1 MRTPSWSLTRRPN
14 GEQTGPISVGRARA
28 RRGALTRR
36 KRILLVGESVSLAH
50 VGRPLALARALD
62 PERYDVCLAC
72 DPRYEGLVRTVPG
85 LRFLPLPSIPST
97 RFLTSVEREVMIY
110 RPEDFEAY
118 LADEAVLLR
127 DLRPDLIVSDFRWS
141 MATSAELA
149 GIPLAALAN
158 VHWSP
163 HLVREDEAEASQRRP
178 WSRRLRGGA
187 ARGLAE
193 VRRRTPVLPAAWR
206 AETETMRFNRARGR
220 RGLPPVDGW
229 FNLVTNGTFTLYAEP
244 PGLFD
249 VRALPPHH
257 MFLGAILWSPDSPR
271 PAWWRTWDATR
282 PVVYVTLGSTGAAD
296 RLAAIVREL
305 STLAA
310 TIVVAT
316 AGRAELSGMGPN
328 VLVAD
333 YLPGMEMAEH
343 ASVVVCNGGSGTV
356 YQAASQGIPVVG
368 LWSNSDQK
376 LTISMIERAGAGIGR
391 PVRDTDPG
399 AVRELTSTLLDDQ
412 GYRRRA
418 GELAAVF
425 TAHDSSGAFGRF
437 VEDVLG
443 A

>member
-1 MRTPSWSLTRRPN
+1 LTP
-14 GEQTGPISVGRARA
+14 
-28 RRGALTRR
+28 R

-62 PERYDVCLAC
+62 PERYDVSFAC
-72 DPRYEGLVRTVPG
+72 DPRFEGLVRAVPG
-85 LRFLPLPSIPST
+85 LRFLPLPSIPSD

-118 LADEAVLLR
+118 LTDEAVLLR

-141 MATSAELA
+141 MATSAELQ

-163 HLVREDEAEASQRRP
+163 YLVREDEAEASRRRG
-178 WSRRLRGGA
+178 WTRRLRGGA
-187 ARGLAE
+187 GRGLAE
-193 VRRRTPVLPAAWR
+193 VRRRTPLLPPAWR
-206 AETETMRFNRARGR
+206 AETETMRFNRARRR

-229 FNLVTNGTFTLYAEP
+229 FNLVTHGTFTLYAEP

-257 MFLGAILWSPDSPR
+257 MFLGAILWSPDTPT
-271 PAWWRTWDATR
+271 PGWWGTWDG

-305 STLAA
+305 STLPA

-328 VLVAD
+328 VRVAD
-333 YLPGMEMAEH
+333 YLPGMEIAER

-356 YQAASQGIPVVG
+356 YQAASRGTPVLG
-368 LWSNSDQK
+368 LWSNSDQE
-376 LTISMIERAGAGIGR
+376 LTISMVERSGAGIGR
-391 PVRDTDPG
+391 PVRDAEPP
-399 AVRELTSTLLDDQ
+399 AVRELTSALLDDPS
-412 GYRRRA
+412 YTRRA
-418 GELAAVF
+418 RELAARF
-425 TAHDSSGAFGRF
+425 SAHDSAGAFRCF
-437 VEDVLG
+437 VEDVMG
-443 A
+443 S